1 MLGSGKGLS
10 PAAATQS
17 QGNSSLVSPSES
29 SVSLI
34 SSASTS
40 HLSTDAEDLS
50 SRTVQAHGEEVS
62 ASTAAAASKL
72 FCPIC
77 NEEMVSSL
85 SCGEESIA
93 HEQIGYIATTQQA
106 SI

>member
-1 MLGSGKGLS
+1 MSGARKLGGGRVLGSGKGLS
-10 PAAATQS
+10 PAAATHS
-17 QGNSSLVSPSES
+17 QRNPSLVSPSES

-50 SRTVQAHGEEVS
+50 SRVIREHGEEVS
-62 ASTAAAASKL
+62 ASIAVADSKL

-77 NEEMVSSL
+77 NEEMVSTL
-85 SCGEESIA
+85 S
-93 HEQIGYIATTQQA
+93 
-106 SI
+106 